1 MGSRGIA
8 GWILASIGV
17 FLTGVI
23 VFWLVP
29 DPAGFLTD
37 EMGFN
42 AQTSRIPWAWALA
55 LVVAVLYSVYTVRS
69 VPFVNDHK
77 FEFSPLKL
85 LGIWAAVA
93 SGIVEEIVFRK
104 KLMDLA
110 AVWELHPGWQVM
122 ISAAVFGIAH
132 AAWIMMSGEVKI
144 AVPVILSTT
153 VLGGLLAVVY
163 VMAGRNV
170 LPAIVAHTLVNIAI
184 EPWLILAAVS
194 GMFPGTGRT
203 R

>member
-1 MGSRGIA
+1 MGFRNLA
-8 GWILASIGV
+8 GWILASV
-17 FLTGVI
+17 DVLLTGII

-29 DPAGFLTD
+29 DPAGFVTN
-37 EMGFN
+37 EMGIN
-42 AQTSRIPWAWALA
+42 AQTSQNPWAWALA
-55 LVVAVLYSVYTVRS
+55 LVGAVLYSAYTVRS

-110 AVWELHPGWQVM
+110 AGWELHPGWQVL
-122 ISAAVFGIAH
+122 ISAAVFGTAH
-132 AAWIMMSGEVKI
+132 AAWILMSGEVKI
-144 AVPVILSTT
+144 AVPVVVSTT

-163 VMAGRNV
+163 VVAGRNV

-184 EPWLILAAVS
+184 EPWLVLAAVS